1 MPYAVGGNSR
11 IRTNTSAEN
20 AYNSLEVQNK
30 KISQGQLRLSTGK
43 KINNAADD
51 VAGYITSRA
60 LSSRNGALKAA
71 LNAVGDAQNVSN
83 IIMDALD
90 NISNLISQIKDD
102 AATASSGALGTDERV
117 ALAKASYSLAEQ
129 IQTVCDATVYSGQQL
144 LSGSYC
150 VDFVMGLD
158 ASNGLLLLGV
168 DLTSTNPNFNTG
180 VNFDTNALHEDVS
193 SFGGVTGLNL
203 RDLDS
208 VSANDLGIFSKDNIK
223 TTLQSLAAAISNFSK
238 VNSYVGGVVNRLGS
252 QEDLLK
258 GQVTNYN
265 SAISRFEDADI
276 AQEQL
281 NLVKAQFLQQ
291 SSLISLTQANSNPQ
305 AFLQLLKG

>member
-1 MPYAVGGNSR
+1 MPYAVGGNAR
-11 IRTNTSAEN
+11 IRTNISAEN

-30 KISQGQLRLSTGK
+30 KISTGQLRLSTGK

-51 VAGYITSRA
+51 VAGYITAHA

-90 NISNLISQIKDD
+90 NINNLISTIKDS

-117 ALAKASYSLAEQ
+117 ALAKASYSMAEQ

-144 LSGSYC
+144 LSGAYS

-158 ASNGLLLLGV
+158 ASNGLLRLSV

-180 VNFDTNALHEDVS
+180 VNFDTNAMHVAD
-193 SFGGVTGLNL
+193 FGGVTGLNL
-203 RDLDS
+203 SDLNQ
-208 VSANDLGIFSKDNIK
+208 VSSSDLGIFSKENIT
-223 TTLQSLAAAISNFSK
+223 TTLQSLASAITNFSK
-238 VNSYVGGVVNRLGS
+238 VNAYIGGVVNRLGS

-291 SSLISLTQANSNPQ
+291 SSLISLTQANTNPQ